1 MTGRRETEGSPAPWS
16 SQSHAA
22 ASLEFLAEAHAT
34 YQAVSA
40 GASSRCLASRTGL
53 QQRMQAMPVPSPD
66 VVRAAIDRRAADHQA
81 LQRWLDDALA
91 QINAA
96 PA

>member
-1 MTGRRETEGSPAPWS
+1 
-16 SQSHAA
+16 
-22 ASLEFLAEAHAT
+22 
-34 YQAVSA
+34 
-40 GASSRCLASRTGL
+40 
-53 QQRMQAMPVPSPD
+53 MPVPSPD